1 MQPHRTVGDTPTPH
15 PPASTPSSTPVVPP
29 RSARRATARR
39 ASTRRASA
47 RLHKDDIEERV
58 SEYLNDHPLCT
69 TGDLAKGLNAD
80 RGKVAAARSHIANA
94 GEEAKD
100 RTLVEGREPS
110 VVDVPAD
117 DISS

>member
-1 MQPHRTVGDTPTPH
+1 MQPQRTEDGASTPE
-15 PPASTPSSTPVVPP
+15 PPASAPVTAPVVPA

-39 ASTRRASA
+39 ASNRRATA

-80 RGKVAAARSHIANA
+80 RAKVAAARSHIAN
-94 GEEAKD
+94 ETSKD
-100 RTLVEGREPS
+100 HMAR
-110 VVDVPAD
+110 
-117 DISS
+117 